1 MNIHKF
7 NSKPST
13 NQQSKTIKWV
23 IPNEILP
30 YVKKLNYNTWEIFAQ
45 EDIQLKPKEVKFLL
59 SGVGFIMSEGVVLT
73 SLNYTLTKK
82 RVSLQNSVNLTDTI
96 NIIAVL
102 TNNSTENIK
111 IHKFSHLLT
120 ICHKKL

>member
-7 NSKPST
+7 NIKPQT
-13 NQQSKTIKWV
+13 KQQPKTIKWL
-23 IPNEILP
+23 IPNEIMP
-30 YVKKLNYNTWEIFAQ
+30 YVKKLNSNTWEIFAQ

-73 SLNYTLTKK
+73 SLNYALTKK

-111 IHKFSHLLT
+111 IHKFNHLLT

>member
-7 NSKPST
+7 NIKPLT
-13 NQQSKTIKWV
+13 NPLPKTIKWL
-23 IPNEILP
+23 IPNEIKP
-30 YVKKLNYNTWEIFAQ
+30 YVKKLNSCSWEIFSQ
-45 EDIQLKPKEVKFLL
+45 EDILLKPKEVKFLL
-59 SGVGFIMSEGVVLT
+59 LGVGFIKSEGAVLT

-82 RVSLQNSVNLTDTI
+82 RVSLQNSVNLSDTI

-111 IHKFSHLLT
+111 IPKFNHLCT
-120 ICHKKL
+120 ICYKKL